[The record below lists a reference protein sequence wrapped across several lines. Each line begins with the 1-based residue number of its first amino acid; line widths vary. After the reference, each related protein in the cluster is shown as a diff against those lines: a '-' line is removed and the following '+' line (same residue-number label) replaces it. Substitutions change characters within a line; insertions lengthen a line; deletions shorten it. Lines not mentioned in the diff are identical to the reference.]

1 MMTLIFDKI
10 INILYDKGYEMVY
23 GGVGVNNI
31 SKQGIFTNNKKTFF
45 IKLTE
50 KNEISINDKNIFIH
64 KDEDIKFL
72 LKKLE
77 KEFQF

>member
-1 MMTLIFDKI
+1 MMTTIFDKI
-10 INILYDKGYEMVY
+10 TSILYNKGYEMVY
-23 GGVGVNNI
+23 GGVGVNNT
-31 SKQGIFTNNKKTFF
+31 SKQGIFTDNQKIFWV
-45 IKLTE
+45 KLTE
-50 KNEISINDKNIFIH
+50 NNKILINDKNIFIH

>member
-10 INILYDKGYEMVY
+10 ISILYDKGYEIVY
-23 GGVGVNNI
+23 GGVNNT
-31 SKQGIFTNNKKTFF
+31 SKEGIFTDNKNTFSV
-45 IKLTE
+45 KLTE
-50 KNEISINDKNIFIH
+50 NNKILINDKNIFIH

>member
-10 INILYDKGYEMVY
+10 INILYDKGYVMVY
-23 GGVGVNNI
+23 GGVGVNNT
-31 SKQGIFTNNKKTFF
+31 SKQGIFTDNTKTFSV
-45 IKLTE
+45 KLTE
-50 KNEISINDKNIFIH
+50 NNKISINDKNIFIH